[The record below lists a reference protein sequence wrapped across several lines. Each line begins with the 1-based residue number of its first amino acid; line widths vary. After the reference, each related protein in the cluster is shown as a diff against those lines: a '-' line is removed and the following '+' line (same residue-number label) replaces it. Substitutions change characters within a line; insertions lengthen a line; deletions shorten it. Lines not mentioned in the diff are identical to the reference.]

1 LIEKTIKN
9 KIRWKGLDG
18 MKAVADSTFLQAL
31 MTKDLPFDTLVENE
45 QEQQKPEETE
55 EIERIRQ
62 EIEEM
67 REEER

>member
-1 LIEKTIKN
+1 
-9 KIRWKGLDG
+9 

-31 MTKDLPFDTLVENE
+31 MTKDLRFDTLVENE